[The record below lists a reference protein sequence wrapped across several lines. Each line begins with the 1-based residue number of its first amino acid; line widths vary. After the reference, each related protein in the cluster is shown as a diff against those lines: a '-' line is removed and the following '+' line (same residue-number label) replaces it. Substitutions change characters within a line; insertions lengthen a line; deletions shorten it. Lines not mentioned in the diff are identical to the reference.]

1 MSQGISPGKRRQVL
15 DLYMQGFPYDQ
26 IATETELSTGSVANI
41 VREAKEGKFAEVN
54 DVREQIDGLRELSVE
69 LRKKNLKVSQSLLGL
84 SFYERISKLGIGPE
98 ALDSWIKMC
107 HQISSPDY
115 PIEEFVAAA
124 LRLKELERQK
134 GITYEALVE
143 DYEAKTKAL
152 SAVESRTSEL
162 ERSRE
167 TLSEEVHNLSE
178 EKRSLETMV
187 RELDTQK
194 KFLSERV
201 KKWKEE
207 EKEAKNTVSEIQKRR
222 KALQLESQQLEKRA
236 AALREEIGE
245 REGALNRLRS
255 LGFGEG
261 ELLRLKDKLE
271 ELAANGDI
279 KPVELRGN
287 LFLDLES
294 YTDVL
299 RFRNERGELS
309 QAVKG
314 LREQKQ
320 ALEAENKNLQAAI
333 RESRKALSEVILDIK
348 SQGKAIVSSMDNL
361 LGEAG
366 SALDRSV
373 SQARSRLNALQ
384 ADIESAR
391 QDARSIVQG
400 AAGEAIEYGK
410 AMGRMEKVVSEREEL
425 AKLFGIL
432 GDVSSIPKD
441 VAVKAPLVVLGRFR
455 EWVEKTHGLKDESK
469 MLPIVDEIV
478 DLLRL
483 EAT

>member
-1 MSQGISPGKRRQVL
+1 MSQVISPGKRRQAL
-15 DLYMQGFPYDQ
+15 DLYMQGFSYDQ

-41 VREAKEGKFAEVN
+41 VREAKEGKFAELN

-69 LRKKNLKVSQSLLGL
+69 LRKNNLKVSQALLGL

-134 GITYEALVE
+134 GMTYEALVE

-152 SAVESRTSEL
+152 SAAESRTSEL
-162 ERSRE
+162 EISRE
-167 TLSEEVHNLSE
+167 TLSKEVHNLGE
-178 EKRSLETMV
+178 EKRSLETAV
-187 RELDTQK
+187 RELDTEK
-194 KFLSERV
+194 KSLSQRV
-201 KKWKEE
+201 KRWKQEE
-207 EKEAKNTVSEIQKRR
+207 EELKNTESELQERR
-222 KALQLESQQLEKRA
+222 KALQLESQRLQKRA

-245 REGALNRLRS
+245 REGTLNSLRS
-255 LGFGEG
+255 LGFREA

-271 ELAANGDI
+271 ELAANKDI
-279 KPVELRGN
+279 KPVELRES

-294 YTDVL
+294 YADVL
-299 RFRNERGELS
+299 SFRNERRELS

-320 ALEAENKNLQAAI
+320 ALEAENKNLQEAI
-333 RESRKALSEVILDIK
+333 RQSRKAFSEAIQHFE
-348 SQGKAIVSSMDNL
+348 SRGKEIRLSMDNL
-361 LGEAG
+361 FGQAG
-366 SALDRSV
+366 GTLDKSV
-373 SQARSRLNALQ
+373 SQAASRLNEFQ
-384 ADIESAR
+384 ANIESAG
-391 QDARSIVQG
+391 QDVRSIVRG

-410 AMGRMEKVVSEREEL
+410 AMGRMEKVVGEREEL

-441 VAVKAPLVVLGRFR
+441 VAVKTPLVVLGRFR

-469 MLPIVDEIV
+469 VLPAVDEMV
-478 DLLRL
+478 TLLRQ
-483 EAT
+483 EAA